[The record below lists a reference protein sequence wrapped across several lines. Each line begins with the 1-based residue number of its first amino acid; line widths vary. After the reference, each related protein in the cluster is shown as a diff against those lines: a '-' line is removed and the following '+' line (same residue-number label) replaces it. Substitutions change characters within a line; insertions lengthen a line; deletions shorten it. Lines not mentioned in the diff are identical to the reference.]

1 MMSGEPGFLVEGH
14 PAPEKPRDPER
25 RPARSRLS
33 WRRWLPVLGTALILW
48 LLLRQIQPHDVWRL
62 LRGARWPWLAAG
74 LGYYLLTNVL
84 RAYRFGA
91 LLSWRG
97 RFAPLRL
104 VPDMVAL
111 SFLNNVLPARSGELS
126 FPYLLQRRHG
136 VHIGRGLMSLL
147 IARIFDLLAVS
158 TLFVVVAFLERGRP
172 DAMAAP
178 LIVGVGLL
186 LLLVL
191 CVLLALPWLGKHG
204 LRVAE
209 QALRRLGRGGGKWE
223 ERLLHH
229 GQRAVAAMTR
239 LQREGAYGRVFVYSL
254 LGWMS
259 TFAWFA
265 AFLQAVGVPIRYPRV
280 IAGATFATLSKA
292 LPFVTVGGLGAHEAG
307 WTLGFHLVGLP
318 LETAIASGLAV
329 NLLTLLLSGILG
341 AIALALMRRQRQ
353 SSVPSTEL
361 DTP

>member
-1 MMSGEPGFLVEGH
+1 MPDESGFLLEGH
-14 PAPEKPRDPER
+14 LAHEKSRGQER
-25 RPARSRLS
+25 RPARSLLS
-33 WRRWLPVLGTALILW
+33 WRRWLPILGTAAILW
-48 LLLRQIQPHDVWRL
+48 FLLRQIQPHDVWRL
-62 LRGARWPWLAAG
+62 LRGARWSWLAAG

-104 VPDMVAL
+104 VPDMIAL
-111 SFLNNVLPARSGELS
+111 SFLNNLLPARSGELS

-136 VHIGRGLMSLL
+136 VPVGRGLLSLL

-158 TLFVVVAFLERGRP
+158 TLFVVVAFLERGRT
-172 DAMAAP
+172 DAVAGSVM
-178 LIVGVGLL
+178 IGVGLL

-191 CVLLALPWLGKHG
+191 CMLLALPWLGRHG

-209 QALRRLGRGGGKWE
+209 QALRPMGLDGSTWQ
-223 ERLLHH
+223 ERLLHQ
-229 GQRAVAAMTR
+229 GQRAVAAMTH
-239 LQREGAYGRVFVYSL
+239 LQRTGAYGRVFFYSL
-254 LGWMS
+254 LGWLT

-265 AFLQAVGVPIRYPRV
+265 AFLQAVGLPIRYPQV
-280 IAGATFATLSKA
+280 IAGATFATLTKA
-292 LPFVTVGGLGAHEAG
+292 IPFITVGGLGAHEAG
-307 WTLGFHLVGLP
+307 WTVGFQLVGMP

-341 AIALALMRRQRQ
+341 ALALAIMRRQRQ
-353 SSVPSTEL
+353 AHDQRPIVS
-361 DTP
+361 